1 MIVATTWNLAGHR
14 VVETKGEVFG
24 LVVRTRSMPM
34 NFVAV
39 VRSLFGGEIKVYTDL
54 LQDSRQQAI
63 ERMVEKATG
72 LGANAVLSMRFD
84 ASSFATTATEIVA
97 YGTAV
102 VVERER

>member
-1 MIVATTWNLAGHR
+1 
-14 VVETKGEVFG
+14 
-24 LVVRTRSMPM
+24 MPM
-34 NFVAV
+34 NLVAV

-84 ASSFATTATEIVA
+84 ASSFAATATEIVA
-97 YGTAV
+97 YGTAA
-102 VVERER
+102 VVEREK